1 MFTIQKEHR
10 RKRSVPRPD
19 VIFGKAFKK
28 VKKWSEKDWVER
40 AQSTGYPSS
49 MSLIWHG
56 LCSQARRDLWCALN
70 ICPNQRY
77 LPKNG
82 RKRPETG
89 TLTRRWNL
97 LPPEISHKKDKNIGV
112 SFTLL
117 TKISRNFLSMVKER
131 LYFLV
136 SSKLLKGYG
145 CR

>member
-1 MFTIQKEHR
+1 
-10 RKRSVPRPD
+10 
-19 VIFGKAFKK
+19 
-28 VKKWSEKDWVER
+28 
-40 AQSTGYPSS
+40 

-56 LCSQARRDLWCALN
+56 LCSQARRDLWCPLN

-77 LPKNG
+77 LLKNG

-117 TKISRNFLSMVKER
+117 TKISGNFL
-131 LYFLV
+131 
-136 SSKLLKGYG
+136 
-145 CR
+145 